1 MRCRDLASRAFSALA
16 HDAPGHCVVCRDHSK
31 HLRCP
36 GALVLTPTIQFPN
49 KLWLT
54 SGVLSSGREGA
65 GLPRIRRRAPKGAI
79 GAAPRSQRDFRNQ
92 VLRMTKHHRPGTE
105 TLGMSQVLAPER
117 IQMAWVSDRGD
128 GRLNGE
134 QRTDVARMEHE
145 GLDGQDRFPLYRTAL
160 DLVTPLNGWM
170 ITHSSSA
177 MDGDSWSWLSRTTN
191 RGRTWQ
197 MS

>member
-1 MRCRDLASRAFSALA
+1 MWLAFRSRRDERPPAGGPTRQKPAPMRCRDLASRAFSALA

-36 GALVLTPTIQFPN
+36 GALVLTPTIQFPD

-128 GRLNGE
+128 
-134 QRTDVARMEHE
+134 
-145 GLDGQDRFPLYRTAL
+145 DGSTA
-160 DLVTPLNGWM
+160 N
-170 ITHSSSA
+170 
-177 MDGDSWSWLSRTTN
+177 N
-191 RGRTWQ
+191 GRTWHEW
-197 MS
+197 STKALTDKTAFPFTVPHWIWSHR